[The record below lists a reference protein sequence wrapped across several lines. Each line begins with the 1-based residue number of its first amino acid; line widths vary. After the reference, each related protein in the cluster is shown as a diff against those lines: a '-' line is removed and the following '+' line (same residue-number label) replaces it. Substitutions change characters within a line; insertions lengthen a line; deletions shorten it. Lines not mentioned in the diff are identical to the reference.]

1 MNICTRLFTILITSA
16 FIFPINL
23 SAQQLE
29 EIIVTAQRREQSIQE
44 VPISLEAY
52 TGDMLNKEGF
62 RTIED
67 MSNFS
72 PSVEID
78 VRTQDQD
85 VSIRGM
91 GTTGNNLGLE
101 AATPIFNDGIHFA
114 RTSMAMG
121 AFMDLERVEVLR
133 GPQPIAFG
141 QNATAGAFNLI
152 SKKPTAAWEGNVTAE
167 VGNWGRK
174 SVEGG
179 VGGPIN
185 DTWGIRIAGQ
195 HDRLDTGYITDLVTG
210 EKFPKGEESAARVTL
225 VWTPTDNFT
234 ATLKADWA
242 QRRRGGDGNVVCLT
256 DIGQFEQTERA
267 VIIPGATIFD
277 DIASVAP
284 ISRSCADGFDRNSG
298 IREGAEPFFKPIQG
312 IDQEDTRGGFVDI
325 TTIAKDLQADNT
337 AHDDSDD
344 YNYRLGLDYE
354 FDNGIIL
361 TTNTG
366 YIDHQRTTQF
376 DNSSSP
382 IITNAQHRGQI
393 FDMFSQE
400 IRLLSP
406 RGGQI
411 EWEAGLFYQ
420 TEDLDLGNLGDPR
433 YQTVTI
439 RANIRRPARAQHAW
453 QDSRWMSGFAAL
465 TFNFFDDRAS
475 LDVGAR
481 YTDVS
486 KQSFIQGFGA
496 TWIYDINPVD
506 HPLDP
511 DIVAGGLGD
520 GIAQGTQH
528 DDGDRIRDVGG
539 IGPGEAIIDCGDAT
553 DSRTQGTRN
562 QCGSYGAGFYTH
574 EWRLRTVPD
583 AWDTVS
589 PVDLGPMLW
598 GIRRDNSND
607 IYFRDFND
615 DSFDPQ
621 LTLRYRPTDNMSLYA
636 KWARATKAGG
646 ADISTAGLPDSQDAF
661 LLESEKA
668 ENYEIGA
675 KGTLFDGAA
684 NYNITAFNITIKD
697 LQIATTTPGDL
708 GGGSVSTNAGKQRTR
723 GIEWDSNWAATERL
737 TLGFAGAI
745 MRGKM
750 LSFEGAGCNDLEFE
764 LADTGP
770 CISEDESEAL
780 VGDDSLEGTI
790 DRSGQKAPRT
800 PDWAFI
806 VSADWWYPI
815 TDNLK
820 YTFTAKVN
828 YTDGYVVN
836 VEDFNEI
843 EKYDTRVIANF
854 NAGIANMDDSWSLNF
869 YLRNA
874 FSEGIEYFAENDS
887 TENRILKDN
896 HLSPRNWAS
905 YGVNL
910 TYNWR

>member
-1 MNICTRLFTILITSA
+1 MIMASPVM
-16 FIFPINL
+16 IFPI
-23 SAQQLE
+23 SIQAQQLE

-52 TGDMLNKEGF
+52 TGDLLNKEGF

-141 QNATAGAFNLI
+141 QNATAGAFSLI
-152 SKKPTAAWEGNVTAE
+152 TKKPTAEWEGNVTTE

-179 VGGPIN
+179 VGGPIS
-185 DTWGIRIAGQ
+185 DTWGIRLAGQ
-195 HDRLDTGYITDLVTG
+195 HDRLDNGYVTDIVTG
-210 EKFPKGEESAARVTL
+210 EKFPKGKETAARVTL
-225 VWTPTDNFT
+225 QWNPTDNFQ
-234 ATLKADWA
+234 ATLKAEWA
-242 QRRRGGDGNVVCLT
+242 QRRKGGDGLALCLT
-256 DIGQFEQTERA
+256 DIGDFRLTERA
-267 VIIPGATIFD
+267 VIIPGATDFD
-277 DIASVAP
+277 DIAHVAP
-284 ISRSCADGFDRNSG
+284 LSRNCANGFDRDSALRG
-298 IREGAEPFFKPIQG
+298 GSRPFFRPIQG
-312 IDQEDTRGGFVDI
+312 IDQEDTRGGIVDL
-325 TTIAKDLQADNT
+325 TTVAGTIQESNE

-344 YNYRLGLDYE
+344 YTYRLGLDYE
-354 FDNGIIL
+354 FANGIIA
-361 TTNTG
+361 TSNTG

-382 IITNAQHRGQI
+382 IVTNLQHRGQI
-393 FDMFSQE
+393 FDMASQE
-400 IRLLSP
+400 IRFLSP

-411 EWEAGLFYQ
+411 EWEVGAFYQ

-453 QDSRWMSGFAAL
+453 QDTEWKSGFAAL
-465 TFNFFDDRAS
+465 TFNFLDDMAS

-496 TWIYDINPVD
+496 TWIYDI
-506 HPLDP
+506 DP
-511 DIVAGGLGD
+511 DGPGDLVPGD
-520 GIAQGTQH
+520 GIVQGTQH
-528 DDGDRIRDVGG
+528 NSDDRIRDVADLTDGDTDVFNC
-539 IGPGEAIIDCGDAT
+539 ADAT
-553 DSRTQGTRN
+553 IPNLTK
-562 QCGSYGAGFYTH
+562 QCGSFQGDANFWTH
-574 EWRLRTVPD
+574 EWQTRTVPD
-583 AWDTVS
+583 AWDTLS
-589 PVDLGPMLW
+589 PVAMGPMLW
-598 GIRRDNSND
+598 GIRRAKSND
-607 IYFRDFND
+607 IYFRDYN
-615 DSFDPQ
+615 DSFLDPQ
-621 LTLRYRPTDNMSLYA
+621 VTLRYRPTDNLSLYA
-636 KWARATKAGG
+636 KWAKATKGGG
-646 ADISTAGLPDSQDAF
+646 ADVSTAGLPDNQDAF

-668 ENYEIGA
+668 QNYELGA
-675 KGTLFDGAA
+675 KGTFLDGAA
-684 NYNITAFNITIKD
+684 SFNITAFNITIKD

-723 GIEWDSNWAATERL
+723 GIEWDSRWAATERL
-737 TLGFAGAI
+737 TLGFSGAI

-780 VGDDSLEGTI
+780 IGNDDLEGTI
-790 DRSGQKAPRT
+790 DRSGSDAPRT
-800 PDWAFI
+800 PDWQFI
-806 VSADWWYPI
+806 VDADWWYPI

-820 YTFTAKVN
+820 FMFSGKAN
-828 YTDGYVVN
+828 YTDGYIVN

-843 EKYDTRVIANF
+843 EKYNTRIIANF
-854 NAGIANMDDSWSLNF
+854 NAGIGSMDDSWTLNF

-874 FSEGIEYFAENDS
+874 FSEGIEYNAENDS
-887 TENRILKDN
+887 VENRIIKTSN
-896 HLSPRNWAS
+896 MSPRNWAS

-910 TYNWR
+910 TYFWR